1 MASAKILWLAWHDRV
16 TEKVRVGEIRGGK
29 SLELEQQVSEVPSRG
44 LTVSDCRDSVYLRG
58 IRERLFWNPIWAT
71 IAEEHRLGSL

>member
-44 LTVSDCRDSVYLRG
+44 RAWYLTVETVSTSG
-58 IRERLFWNPIWAT
+58 
-71 IAEEHRLGSL
+71 G